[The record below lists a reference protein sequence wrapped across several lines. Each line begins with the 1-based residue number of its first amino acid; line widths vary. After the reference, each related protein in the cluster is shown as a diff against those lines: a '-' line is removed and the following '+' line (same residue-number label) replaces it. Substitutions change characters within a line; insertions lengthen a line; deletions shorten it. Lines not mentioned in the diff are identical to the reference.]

1 MEKIKVLFMGT
12 PEFSVPVL
20 EGLIENYEVIAVV
33 TQPDKKVGRKQEV
46 MSSPV
51 KKVAEKYHIPVL
63 QPKKIRAEYQDV
75 LSYQADIIVTCAYG
89 QIIPKCILDAPK
101 HGCINVHASL
111 LPKLR
116 GGAPIHKAI
125 IEGMTETGITI
136 MYMNEFMDQGDII
149 SQQKTEILTEDNL
162 ETLSE
167 KLSQIGK
174 ELLLKTLPEIIEGT
188 NKREKQNEQEVT
200 YAYNITHEEE
210 KIDFTKSAETV
221 RNLVRGLSPTPGAYT
236 TLEGKVLKI
245 YQVEIG
251 GKATEAPGTITD
263 ISKEGIKVACQD
275 LEIIIK
281 EIKPEGKKK
290 MDIKDYVNGVD
301 KKKLL
306 DAKME

>member
-221 RNLVRGLSPTPGAYT
+221 RNLVRGLSPAPGAYT

-251 GKATEAPGTITD
+251 GKATKAPGTITD

>member
-75 LSYQADIIVTCAYG
+75 LSYQADIIVTCAYC

-210 KIDFTKSAETV
+210 KIDFTKSAEAV
-221 RNLVRGLSPTPGAYT
+221 RNLVRGLSPAPGAYT

>member
-1 MEKIKVLFMGT
+1 MKKIKVLFMGT

-221 RNLVRGLSPTPGAYT
+221 RNLVRGLSPAPGAYT

>member
-46 MSSPV
+46 MSPPV

-63 QPKKIRAEYQDV
+63 QPKKIRAEYQSV

-149 SQQKTEILTEDNL
+149 SQEKTAILTEDNL

-221 RNLVRGLSPTPGAYT
+221 RNLVRGLSPAPGAYT

-251 GKATEAPGTITD
+251 GKATKAPGTITD

>member
-1 MEKIKVLFMGT
+1 M
-12 PEFSVPVL
+12 
-20 EGLIENYEVIAVV
+20 
-33 TQPDKKVGRKQEV
+33 
-46 MSSPV
+46 
-51 KKVAEKYHIPVL
+51 
-63 QPKKIRAEYQDV
+63 
-75 LSYQADIIVTCAYG
+75 
-89 QIIPKCILDAPK
+89 
-101 HGCINVHASL
+101 
-111 LPKLR
+111 
-116 GGAPIHKAI
+116 
-125 IEGMTETGITI
+125 
-136 MYMNEFMDQGDII
+136 
-149 SQQKTEILTEDNL
+149 
-162 ETLSE
+162 
-167 KLSQIGK
+167 
-174 ELLLKTLPEIIEGT
+174 PEIIEGT

-221 RNLVRGLSPTPGAYT
+221 RNLVRGLSPAPGAYT

>member
-221 RNLVRGLSPTPGAYT
+221 RNLVRGLSPAPGAYT

>member
-188 NKREKQNEQEVT
+188 NKREKQNEQ
-200 YAYNITHEEE
+200 
-210 KIDFTKSAETV
+210 
-221 RNLVRGLSPTPGAYT
+221 
-236 TLEGKVLKI
+236 
-245 YQVEIG
+245 
-251 GKATEAPGTITD
+251 
-263 ISKEGIKVACQD
+263 
-275 LEIIIK
+275 
-281 EIKPEGKKK
+281 
-290 MDIKDYVNGVD
+290 
-301 KKKLL
+301 
-306 DAKME
+306 